1 MTPLQ
6 RAMAWVAVHDDMT
19 RDQFSHS
26 RPLSQLDALIGKGY
40 VSVSRDGIHTPTEAG
55 HRFLN
60 DDPV

>member
-6 RAMAWVAVHDDMT
+6 RAMAWVAVHDGIT
-19 RDQFSHS
+19 RDQFAQS
-26 RPLSQLDALIGKGY
+26 RPLHQLDALIGKDY
-40 VSVSRDGIHTPTEAG
+40 VTAHRDGTHMPTEAG